1 MSNTIGFPFIL
12 QGSNIV
18 VVVDN
23 KPHTISNAHIT
34 YEKVKQAI
42 KDQDWEAVR
51 KLVEPVKAI
60 QDYSAGK
67 VEIRNGQ
74 FFWKGEVM
82 HSVLADKI
90 VTMFKEGFPIEP
102 LVAFVTNLH
111 TNPSARAV
119 NELYSFLEAG
129 NMPITSDGHFLAY
142 KKVRDNYKDV
152 HSGTIYNRVGDVVEM
167 ERNKVNDNSA
177 ETCSY
182 GLHFCSM
189 DYLKHF
195 SGSRIMI
202 LKINP
207 RDVVS
212 IPADYNDTKGRCCRY
227 EVIGEVSVAD
237 DGYKNAFSKSVQ
249 DNAAG
254 AIVSNPVKTGSS
266 MFFRGYVDGYN
277 GNANYSVGSAINSMS
292 YIDRVKY
299 DEGYNKGQDDVF
311 FNRPRRYE
319 FAAPSKAYS
328 NEILGSSTWPH
339 ATR

>member
-1 MSNTIGFPFIL
+1 MSNTVGFPFIL

-51 KLVEPVKAI
+51 KLVEPAKAI

-67 VEIRNGQ
+67 VEIRDGQ
-74 FFWKGEVM
+74 FFWQGEVM
-82 HSVLADKI
+82 HGVLANKI
-90 VTMFKEGFPIEP
+90 VTMFKEGFSIEP
-102 LVAFVTNLH
+102 LVAFVTNLQA
-111 TNPSARAV
+111 NPSARAV

-142 KKVRDNYKDV
+142 KKVRSDYKDV
-152 HSGTIYNRVGDVVEM
+152 YSGTIYNRVGDVVEM

-177 ETCSY
+177 QTCSY

-189 DYLKHF
+189 DYLTHF
-195 SGSRIMI
+195 SGERIMI

-227 EVIGEVSVAD
+227 EVIGEVSVTD
-237 DGYKNAFSKSVQ
+237 DGYKSAFSKSVQ
-249 DNAAG
+249 DNAVGNIA
-254 AIVSNPVKTGSS
+254 AKPVKTGSS

-277 GNANYSVGSAINSMS
+277 GYA
-292 YIDRVKY
+292 DRNVDSLTNEECDKY
-299 DEGYNKGQDDVF
+299 DEGYIKGEEDVF

-319 FAAPSKAYS
+319 LATPSKTYS

-339 ATR
+339 STR